1 MCLYFSTLLFT
12 NQILM
17 SHQPESHKR
26 DLILNYLLPAF
37 NVNIDD
43 HQKTEDIINRCR
55 LKDMVK
61 RQRIESPGLP
71 QEGCLFFSLSAI
83 AHSYQFHYGTR
94 RIHGTMIWKRRS
106 LIFSHL
112 SLLGNEQRTD
122 FVELLENSEVLYL
135 TYPDLNY
142 LMDKYQEIKDTI
154 YSETLK
160 HSLCSHR
167 RYQMLAL
174 PAVDRV
180 RWLRETHPEFIA
192 VANQETQSFHVHM
205 SVRSYIDQLNKLK

>member
-1 MCLYFSTLLFT
+1 
-12 NQILM
+12 M

-26 DLILNYLLPAF
+26 GLILNYLFPAF
-37 NVNIDD
+37 NITIDD
-43 HQKTEDIINRCR
+43 DHHKMEDIINRCR

-71 QEGCLFFSLSAI
+71 QEGCLLFSLSAV
-83 AHSYQFHYGTR
+83 AHSYQFHYENR
-94 RIHGTMIWKRRS
+94 RSHGTMIWKRRS

-112 SLLGNEQRTD
+112 SLLGNERRTD
-122 FVELLENSEVLYL
+122 FVELLEDSEVLYI

-142 LMDKYQEIKDTI
+142 LMDEYPEIKNSI
-154 YSETLK
+154 YNEIMK
-160 HSLCSHR
+160 HNLCAQK

-192 VANQETQSFHVHM
+192 VANQETQSFHVRM